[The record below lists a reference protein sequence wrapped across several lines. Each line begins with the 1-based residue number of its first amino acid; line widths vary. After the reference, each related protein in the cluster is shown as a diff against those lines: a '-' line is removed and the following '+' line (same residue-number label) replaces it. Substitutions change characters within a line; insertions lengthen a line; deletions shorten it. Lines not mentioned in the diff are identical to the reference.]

1 MTRISHSLR
10 DVVSLAPTNA
20 WLLMGDEASMPT
32 PEELRRSRTT
42 WREECI
48 WTGPKQV
55 QPGDLLF
62 FYFMAPTKAIRFI
75 ARAATY
81 PIFDPH
87 EGVNSVKPVDP
98 NQWWL
103 NHTPLV
109 PVTPVP
115 FAVLQRLHDGYL
127 NLRGKPSHYLPPDV
141 VAHLLQA
148 AQPVEPAS
156 QLDRAVL
163 QMPMGDPLLPDPGQM
178 TRRVWAAIADGPLKL
193 ERQVEQYVVE
203 PLLRLAL
210 PAEEDVSWQKAYRI
224 KGGVPDYVV
233 LRGGVP
239 CGVVE
244 VKLGVREPLT
254 DGWGTSPDFLQVTR
268 YSELLDVPAVLVDS
282 NRIFLI
288 NRKATAPSLTLQR
301 KAVTDH
307 DLRLVGEHLSEGRP
321 RLL

>member
-1 MTRISHSLR
+1 MSRTRDALR

-20 WLLMGDEASMPT
+20 WLLIGDEASMPT
-32 PEELRRSRTT
+32 DEELRRSRTT
-42 WREECI
+42 WRAECL

-103 NHTPLV
+103 THTPLV
-109 PVTPVP
+109 PVAPVP
-115 FAVLQRLHDGYL
+115 FAFLQRLHGGYL
-127 NLRGKPSHYLPPDV
+127 NLRGKPSHYLPPEV
-141 VAHLLQA
+141 VTELLQEA
-148 AQPVEPAS
+148 RPVEPAS
-156 QLDRAVL
+156 PLDRAVP
-163 QMPMGDPLLPDPGQM
+163 QVPVGDPLLPDPSEVP
-178 TRRVWAAIADGPLKL
+178 RRAWAAMADGPLKL

-210 PAEEDVSWQKAYRI
+210 PADKDVSWQKAYRL

-233 LRGGVP
+233 LRCGTP

-244 VKLGVREPLT
+244 VKLGVREPF
-254 DGWGTSPDFLQVTR
+254 DGDWSTSPDFRQVIR
-268 YSELLDVPAVLVDS
+268 YAELLDVE
-282 NRIFLI
+282 
-288 NRKATAPSLTLQR
+288 Q
-301 KAVTDH
+301 
-307 DLRLVGEHLSEGRP
+307 
-321 RLL
+321 